1 MVLLGTQR
9 EKRRV
14 PRIASIL
21 RLLGN
26 FGLDL
31 YLLPFHTL
39 QLLAILCL
47 SLLQQLYLMIPVQVT
62 IKLLIH
68 FPSLLSI
75 SLIVDYLPFYL
86 LNKSTKS
93 FLLHFRQGI
102 GLILD
107 LVPWNLNIHG
117 IRYAFINNHRFG
129 VL

>member
-1 MVLLGTQR
+1 MILLGTQR
-9 EKRRV
+9 KTRRV
-14 PRIASIL
+14 PKIASIL
-21 RLLGN
+21 RLLRN

-31 YLLPFHTL
+31 TLLPFHTL

-47 SLLQQLYLMIPVQVT
+47 FLLQQLHPIISVQVM

-93 FLLHFRQGI
+93 FLLHFRLGI

-107 LVPWNLNIHG
+107 LVPWNLHIHC

>member
-1 MVLLGTQR
+1 MILLGTLR
-9 EKRRV
+9 ETRRV
-14 PRIASIL
+14 PQIASIL

-26 FGLDL
+26 FGFDL
-31 YLLPFHTL
+31 TLLPFHTL

-47 SLLQQLYLMIPVQVT
+47 SLLQQLHLMIPVQVT

-75 SLIVDYLPFYL
+75 SLIVDYLLLNL

-93 FLLHFRQGI
+93 FLLHFRLGI
-102 GLILD
+102 GLILN
-107 LVPWNLNIHG
+107 LFPWNLHIHC
-117 IRYAFINNHRFG
+117 IRYAFINNHRFC

>member
-1 MVLLGTQR
+1 MILLGTLR
-9 EKRRV
+9 ETRRV
-14 PRIASIL
+14 PQIASIL

-31 YLLPFHTL
+31 TLLPFHTL

-47 SLLQQLYLMIPVQVT
+47 SLLQQLNLMTPVQIT

-75 SLIVDYLPFYL
+75 SLIVNYLPFYL
-86 LNKSTKS
+86 LNKSTQS
-93 FLLHFRQGI
+93 FLLYFRLGI
-102 GLILD
+102 GFILD
-107 LVPWNLNIHG
+107 LVPWNLHVHS